1 MWQSRV
7 EIEQYSVPYLIGHSI
22 SITGGGNARCVNS
35 WILDTFTQCIWAP
48 PITEVLR
55 FECGNAIEIRNEIKF
70 NFYSGLPHLCLIY
83 VCMYFTGE
91 FSDIKSLENLRNFM
105 SSASMPRTVIAPRT
119 TAIWKFLQNI
129 QDYALCHSY
138 SPPLRPFLSLSCFS
152 PLPLLSSSSL
162 PSSLPSPL
170 SPSSLP
176 SALPFIFSIL
186 RQNGDLVT
194 THKLATYQSPF
205 SRFSLTNQREK
216 RHMLTRNKFK
226 KIVPSEPKLPK
237 GSTRLMVAWRR
248 PHSHKKT
255 LHACSISVFCL
266 KLTVV
271 QTSWA
276 LATRHHSLLHIG
288 S

>member
-1 MWQSRV
+1 MC
-7 EIEQYSVPYLIGHSI
+7 
-22 SITGGGNARCVNS
+22 CVNS

-91 FSDIKSLENLRNFM
+91 FSDIKSLENLRNFV
-105 SSASMPRTVIAPRT
+105 SSASMPRTVTAPRT

-138 SPPLRPFLSLSCFS
+138 SPPLHPFLSLSCFS

-162 PSSLPSPL
+162 PSPL

-176 SALPFIFSIL
+176 SALPFIFSHS
-186 RQNGDLVT
+186 QA
-194 THKLATYQSPF
+194 KW
-205 SRFSLTNQREK
+205 RFSDNTQTGNLSVTI
-216 RHMLTRNKFK
+216 L
-226 KIVPSEPKLPK
+226 KILADKPEGK
-237 GSTRLMVAWRR
+237 T
-248 PHSHKKT
+248 SHADSDKPEGKT
-255 LHACSISVFCL
+255 SHADSD
-266 KLTVV
+266 KPEGK
-271 QTSWA
+271 TSHA
-276 LATRHHSLLHIG
+276 D
-288 S
+288 